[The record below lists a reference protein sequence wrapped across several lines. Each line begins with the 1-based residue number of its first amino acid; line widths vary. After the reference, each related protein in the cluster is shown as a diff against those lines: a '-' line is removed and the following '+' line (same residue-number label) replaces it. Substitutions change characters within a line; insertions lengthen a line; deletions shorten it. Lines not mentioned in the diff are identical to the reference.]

1 MSKGERPMTKTITEI
16 FDETIM
22 LKGWDEPGADP
33 IEQIQAF
40 LSRVTQEPLFSG
52 EVVLVLPF
60 HHTPVLQQILEA
72 NPGIDRVLIEEPV
85 RGQWYPMYELP
96 VPEQREIELRKPSIE
111 DFRDLANTRG
121 LIPKHE
127 KRKDLARHSPK
138 PAYAKHNTSYGNK
151 RRGKGR
157 T

>member
-1 MSKGERPMTKTITEI
+1 MTIERI

-22 LKGWDEPGADP
+22 LKGWDQPGADP
-33 IEQIQAF
+33 LEQIQAF
-40 LSRVTQEPLFSG
+40 LSRATQELLFSG

-85 RGQWYPMYELP
+85 RGQWYLKPQYELP
-96 VPEQREIELRKPSIE
+96 DRIQPEIVPHKPSIE
-111 DFRDLANTRG
+111 DFRDLANTKG

-138 PAYAKHNTSYGNK
+138 PAYAKHNTTFGGK
-151 RRGKGR
+151 RGKGR

>member
-1 MSKGERPMTKTITEI
+1 MTTMPTITEI

-33 IEQIQAF
+33 LEQIQAF
-40 LSRVTQEPLFSG
+40 LSRAMQGLIRSG
-52 EVVLVLPF
+52 EIVLVLPF
-60 HHTPVLQQILEA
+60 HRANLLRQILEA
-72 NPGIDRVLIEEPV
+72 NPGIARVIIDEPV
-85 RGQWYPMYELP
+85 DTRWHPMYEVPIPAQEP
-96 VPEQREIELRKPSIE
+96 VELRKPSIE

-127 KRKDLARHSPK
+127 KRKDLARNAPK
-138 PAYAKHNTSYGNK
+138 PHYAKHNTSYGSK